1 MFRSLK
7 SLLAAI
13 LIISHA
19 GQASAMF
26 IQPDWFDPTQP
37 GVGTNRYAY
46 SFNDPVNNHDP
57 GGNACLPCAIPAI
70 EALKWGGALIIGAIG
85 LGVATNQ
92 NPNIDVPA
100 SDRTVTN
107 RHNGGP
113 QLDPTPPDP
122 VGPTLAALAA
132 AGYAVSRDHL
142 SELGADPNKGFD
154 PMEATHGVR
163 YEETFGVELTRSSH
177 EGADFVISGTGQTV
191 DAMGP
196 FPSDHFSMSSVSRSL
211 DRHLRKSVDRVS
223 VDGTGL
229 TNAQRDAL
237 RENINNRPR
246 EERDRIDT
254 IGLD

>member
-1 MFRSLK
+1 MFRILQK
-7 SLLAAI
+7 LILAI
-13 LIISHA
+13 SVCSIIATPS
-19 GQASAMF
+19 QAMF
-26 IQPDWFDPTQP
+26 IQPDWLDPTQQ
-37 GVGTNRYAY
+37 GVGTNRYSY
-46 SFNDPVNNHDP
+46 SFNDPINNHDP
-57 GGNACLPCAIPAI
+57 NGNYCLPCIPPAV
-70 EALKWGGALIIGAIG
+70 EGLKWLGVGIIGAIG

-92 NPNIDVPA
+92 SRPNVPA
-100 SDRTVTN
+100 SDRIVTG

-132 AGYAVSRDHL
+132 AGYAVSRERV

-163 YEETFGVELTRSSH
+163 YEETFGVELTRSTH
-177 EGADFVISGTGQTV
+177 EGADFIVSGTGHTI

-196 FPSDHFSMSSVSRSL
+196 FPSEHFTMRSVSRSL

-229 TNAQRDAL
+229 TPSQRDAL
-237 RENINNRPR
+237 RENIYNRPR